1 MSNYTFATIKIAT
14 QEFVDNTFILDWFK
28 QLSKEETLAIKQIQL
43 SYDKTHIDV
52 HYSPVTSFDI
62 DEILVKLSQDFP
74 NTFVTIGHLYNNMQ
88 FTTIEYLVVFR
99 NGEIIVDEKY
109 PHAIIDE
116 ENRYDEDGLPNFDE
130 EKSKEAIN
138 KLKKAKSQWFTTFDS
153 SIEYDSENY
162 VAPEIVW
169 FPNGSPAKAKEEVE
183 QEVEQKEV
191 KVTKKSL
198 YDIDDDDLP
207 F

>member
-14 QEFVDNTFILDWFK
+14 QESVDNTFILDWFRK
-28 QLSKEETLAIKQIQL
+28 LSKKETLAIQQIQL
-43 SYDKTHIDV
+43 SHDKTHIDV
-52 HYSPVTSFDI
+52 HYIPVQNFDI
-62 DEILVKLSQDFP
+62 DKILVNLSKEFS
-74 NTFVTIGHLYNNMQ
+74 NTFVTIGHLYSNMQ
-88 FTTIEYLVVFR
+88 FTTVEYLVVFK
-99 NGEIIVDEKY
+99 NGDIIVDEKY

-138 KLKKAKSQWFTTFDS
+138 KLNKAKSKWFTTFDS
-153 SIEYDSENY
+153 SINYDSEGY
-162 VAPEIVW
+162 VVPGIVW
-169 FPNGSPAKAKEEVE
+169 FPNGKPAKAKEEVK
-183 QEVEQKEV
+183 QKEA
-191 KVTKKSL
+191 KATKKSL

>member
-130 EKSKEAIN
+130 EKSKEAIS
-138 KLKKAKSQWFTTFDS
+138 KLNKAKSQWFTTFDS
-153 SIEYDSENY
+153 SIDCDSEGY
-162 VAPEIVW
+162 LTPKIIW
-169 FPNGSPAKAKEEVE
+169 FPNGKPAKAKEEVE
-183 QEVEQKEV
+183 QEEV
-191 KVTKKSL
+191 KATKKSQ

>member
-28 QLSKEETLAIKQIQL
+28 QLSKEETLAIRQIQL
-43 SYDKTHIDV
+43 SHDKTHIAV

-62 DEILVKLSQDFP
+62 DKILVNLSKEFS
-74 NTFVTIGHLYNNMQ
+74 NTFVTIGHLYSNMQ

-130 EKSKEAIN
+130 EKSKEAQEN
-138 KLKKAKSQWFTTFDS
+138 LKKAKTEWFKTFDS
-153 SIEYDSENY
+153 SIEDY

-169 FPNGSPAKAKEEVE
+169 FPNGNPSKAKEEVE
-183 QEVEQKEV
+183 QKEV
-191 KVTKKSL
+191 KATKKSL